1 MALSSW
7 EPLQDV
13 NDFTCPGKAAQPSP
27 HHPPA
32 HTWARPLPHQLGAPS
47 SCLLLLL
54 LPVSCCASWLGM
66 PARLHLCALERRD
79 CALLKDPLLLLF
91 HSTVINTRFDP
102 ICSILQLVSCN
113 CLPLE
118 TVLSEQVRQI
128 INKCCTT
135 LCILS
140 KFETFLIRC
149 FHWRTSFC
157 WIIATSVLYPS
168 LLFSFPLGKAAILH
182 ENISRQNP

>member
-1 MALSSW
+1 MPRREGSLTPHLGAHLA
-7 EPLQDV
+7 P
-13 NDFTCPGKAAQPSP
+13 AAPSP
-27 HHPPA
+27 PWGLTQLLP
-32 HTWARPLPHQLGAPS
+32 PLPCPA
-47 SCLLLLL
+47 
-54 LPVSCCASWLGM
+54 LPWLGV
-66 PARLHLCALERRD
+66 PTRLHLFSGTQQLCPAQR
-79 CALLKDPLLLLF
+79 PTSVIIF
-91 HSTVINTRFDP
+91 STVINTQFDS

-113 CLPLE
+113 CLALE

-157 WIIATSVLYPS
+157 RIIATSVLYPL
-168 LLFSFPLGKAAILH
+168 LLFSSPLGKAAISH